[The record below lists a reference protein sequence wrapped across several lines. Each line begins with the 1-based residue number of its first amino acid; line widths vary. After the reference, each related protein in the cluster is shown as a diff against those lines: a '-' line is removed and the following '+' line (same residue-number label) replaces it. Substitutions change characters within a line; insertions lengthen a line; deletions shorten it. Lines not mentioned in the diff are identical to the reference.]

1 MTPRRQS
8 GRAPVTSP
16 AAATVFTTVLTQGPV
31 SRVDVARRTGLSSAA
46 VTKASRPL
54 IEAGY
59 LVEMDSAQGG
69 VGRPA
74 SPLDLRADREFF
86 LGVKITDRELIGVVT
101 DLRSQ
106 ILVTK
111 FHQLPSRKVDAV
123 VDGVSEMVTEL
134 LAESKAYKQRTH
146 CVGVTVAGD
155 VDRESGFVRYS
166 PFLHWRD
173 VPLAGLLAE
182 KINTGKTDLEITVDN
197 DVKAI
202 TVAERW
208 FGNGVGADSFALVT
222 LGTGIGCGLVVNG
235 GVVTGSHGVAGEI
248 GHIPVFGD
256 GPLCHCGATGCVEAI
271 ASTDAIVAQARTA
284 TGEPGLTM
292 EEVITGARLGD
303 AALRRVFARAGVAIG
318 RGLAAMANLVGPER
332 IIVSGEGLDAYDLF
346 ADEIRETFATQAFGA
361 AAHCELILRPLPFE
375 EWARG
380 AAAIAV
386 QTLFIS

>member
-46 VTKASRPL
+46 VTKAARPL

-59 LVEMDSAQGG
+59 LAELDSEHGG

-74 SPLDLRADREFF
+74 SPLEIRAEREFF

-101 DLRSQ
+101 DLRAQ
-106 ILVTK
+106 ILLTR
-111 FHQLPSRKVDAV
+111 FHRLSSRKVDAV
-123 VDGVSEMVTEL
+123 VDGVAAMVTEL
-134 LAESKAYKQRTH
+134 LAESNAYKQRTH
-146 CVGVTVAGD
+146 CLGVTVAGD
-155 VDRESGFVRYS
+155 VDREAGHVRYS
-166 PFLHWRD
+166 PFLHWHD
-173 VPLAGLLAE
+173 VPLADLLAE
-182 KINTGKTDLEITVDN
+182 KIDMEITVDN

-235 GVVTGSHGVAGEI
+235 RVVTGSHGVAGEI

-256 GPLCHCGATGCVEAI
+256 GPPCHCGASGCVEAV
-271 ASTDAIVAQARTA
+271 ASMDAIVDQARTT
-284 TGEPGLTM
+284 TGERDLTID
-292 EEVITGARLGD
+292 EIIAGARMGD
-303 AALRRVFARAGVAIG
+303 KALRRVFARAGVAIG

-361 AAHCELILRPLPFE
+361 AADCELILRPLPFE

>member
-8 GRAPVTSP
+8 SRAPVTSP
-16 AAATVFTTVLTQGPV
+16 AVATVFTTVLTQGPV

-46 VTKASRPL
+46 VTKAARPL

-59 LVEMDSAQGG
+59 LIERDSEQSGI
-69 VGRPA
+69 GRPV
-74 SPLDLRADREFF
+74 SPLEVRADREFF
-86 LGVKITDRELIGVVT
+86 LGVKVTDRELIGVVT
-101 DLRSQ
+101 DLRARM
-106 ILVTK
+106 LVTK
-111 FHQLPSRKVDAV
+111 FRPLPSRKPDAV
-123 VDGVSEMVTEL
+123 VDGIAEMVTAL

-146 CVGVTVAGD
+146 CLGVTVAGD
-155 VDRESGFVRYS
+155 VDRDTGHVRYS

-173 VPLAGLLAE
+173 VALGGLLAE
-182 KINTGKTDLEITVDN
+182 KIDLEITVDN

-208 FGNGVGADSFALVT
+208 FGDGVGANSFALVT

-235 GVVTGSHGVAGEI
+235 GVVAGSHGVAGEI

-256 GPLCHCGATGCVEAI
+256 GPVCHCGATGCVEAI

-284 TGEPGLTM
+284 TGEAGLTM
-292 EEVITGARLGD
+292 AEIVTGARLGD
-303 AALRRVFARAGVAIG
+303 TALRKVFARAGVAIG
-318 RGLAAMANLVGPER
+318 RGLASVANLVGPER

-361 AAHCELILRPLPFE
+361 AAQCELILRPLPFE

-386 QTLFIS
+386 QTLFLS

>member
-16 AAATVFTTVLTQGPV
+16 ASATVFTTVLTQGPV
-31 SRVDVARRTGLSSAA
+31 SRVEVARRTGLSSAA
-46 VTKASRPL
+46 VTKAARPL

-59 LVEMDSAQGG
+59 LTELDSEQTGI
-69 VGRPA
+69 GRPV
-74 SPLDLRADREFF
+74 SPLEVRADREFF
-86 LGVKITDRELIGVVT
+86 LGIKITDSELIGVVT
-101 DLRSQ
+101 DLRAQ
-106 ILVTK
+106 ILVTR
-111 FHQLPSRKVDAV
+111 FHRLPSRKPDAV
-123 VDGVSEMVTEL
+123 VSGVAEMAAEL
-134 LAESKAYKQRTH
+134 LALSPKYTKRTNSL
-146 CVGVTVAGD
+146 GVTVAGD
-155 VDRESGFVRYS
+155 VDREAGHVRYS
-166 PFLHWRD
+166 PFLHWQD
-173 VPLAGLLAE
+173 VQLAE
-182 KINTGKTDLEITVDN
+182 PIGEATGLETTVDN

-208 FGNGVGADSFALVT
+208 FGDGIGAPSFALVT

-235 GVVTGSHGVAGEI
+235 AVVTGSHGVAGEI
-248 GHIPVFGD
+248 GHIPVAGD

-284 TGEPGLTM
+284 TGERGLTM
-292 EEVITGARLGD
+292 AEIVTRARTGD
-303 AALRRVFARAGVAIG
+303 QALQRVFARAGVAIG

-346 ADEIRETFATQAFGA
+346 ADELRETFATHAFGA
-361 AAHCELILRPLPFE
+361 AAQCELILRPLPFE

-380 AAAIAV
+380 AAAVAV

>member
-1 MTPRRQS
+1 MTPRGQQ
-8 GRAPVTSP
+8 RAPVTSP

-31 SRVDVARRTGLSSAA
+31 SRVEVARRTGLSSAA

-59 LVEMDSAQGG
+59 LTELTSEQGG

-74 SPLDLRADREFF
+74 SPLQVQADREFF
-86 LGVKITDRELIGVVT
+86 VGVKITDSELIGVVT
-101 DLRSQ
+101 DLRAQ
-106 ILVTK
+106 IRVTR
-111 FHQLPSRKVDAV
+111 FHQLQSRKADAV
-123 VDGVSEMVTEL
+123 VSGVAELVGEL
-134 LAESKAYKQRTH
+134 LGESKAYLRRAY
-146 CVGVTVAGD
+146 CLGVTVAGD
-155 VDRESGFVRYS
+155 VDRDSGLVRYS

-173 VPLAGLLAE
+173 VPLADPVAEATGLE
-182 KINTGKTDLEITVDN
+182 TIVDN

-208 FGNGVGADSFALVT
+208 FGDGVGAGSFALVT
-222 LGTGIGCGLVVNG
+222 LGTGIGCGLVING
-235 GVVTGSHGVAGEI
+235 GVVTGAHGVAGEI
-248 GHIPVFGD
+248 GHIPVAGD

-292 EEVITGARLGD
+292 DEVITGARTGD
-303 AALRRVFARAGVAIG
+303 LALRRVFARAGVAIG

-361 AAHCELILRPLPFE
+361 ASHCELILRPLPFE

-386 QTLFIS
+386 QTLFLS

>member
-1 MTPRRQS
+1 MTSRRQQ
-8 GRAPVTSP
+8 RAPVTSP

-31 SRVDVARRTGLSSAA
+31 SRVEVARRTGLSSAA

-59 LVEMDSAQGG
+59 LVELSSEQSG

-74 SPLDLRADREFF
+74 SPLEVRADREFF
-86 LGVKITDRELIGVVT
+86 VGVKITDSELIGVVT
-101 DLRSQ
+101 DLRAQ
-106 ILVTK
+106 IRASK
-111 FHQLPSRKVDAV
+111 HQVLTSRKVDAV
-123 VDGVSEMVTEL
+123 VSNVAELVAEL
-134 LAESKAYKQRTH
+134 LAESPPYQRRTYSL
-146 CVGVTVAGD
+146 GVTVAGD
-155 VDRESGFVRYS
+155 VDRVSGLVRYS

-173 VPLAGLLAE
+173 VQLADPIAEATGLDTT
-182 KINTGKTDLEITVDN
+182 IDN
-197 DVKAI
+197 DVKAL
-202 TVAERW
+202 TVAEQW
-208 FGNGVGADSFALVT
+208 FGDGIGAPSFALVT

-248 GHIPVFGD
+248 GHIPVAGD

-284 TGEPGLTM
+284 TGEPGLSIA
-292 EEVITGARLGD
+292 EVITGARMGD
-303 AALRRVFARAGVAIG
+303 VALRRVFARAGVAIG
-318 RGLAAMANLVGPER
+318 KGLAAMANLVGPER
-332 IIVSGEGLDAYDLF
+332 IIVSGEGLDAYDLY

-361 AAHCELILRPLPFE
+361 ASQCELILRPLPFE

-386 QTLFIS
+386 QTLFLS

>member
-1 MTPRRQS
+1 MTPRGQQ
-8 GRAPVTSP
+8 RAPVTSP

-31 SRVDVARRTGLSSAA
+31 SRVEVARRTGLSSAA

-59 LVEMDSAQGG
+59 LTELTSEQGG

-74 SPLDLRADREFF
+74 SPLEVRADREFF
-86 LGVKITDRELIGVVT
+86 LGVKITDSELIGVVT
-101 DLRSQ
+101 DLRAQ
-106 ILVTK
+106 ILVTR
-111 FHQLPSRKVDAV
+111 FQQLQSRKVDAV
-123 VDGVSEMVTEL
+123 VSGVAEMVDKL
-134 LAESKAYKQRTH
+134 LGESKAYPKRTY
-146 CVGVTVAGD
+146 CLGVTVAGD
-155 VDRESGFVRYS
+155 VDRDSGQVRYS

-173 VPLAGLLAE
+173 VPLADLVTEATGLE
-182 KINTGKTDLEITVDN
+182 TTVDN

-208 FGNGVGADSFALVT
+208 FGDGVGAGSFALVT
-222 LGTGIGCGLVVNG
+222 LGTGIGCGLVING

-248 GHIPVFGD
+248 GHIPVAGD

-271 ASTDAIVAQARTA
+271 ASTDAIVAQARMA

-292 EEVITGARLGD
+292 DEVITGARTGD
-303 AALRRVFARAGVAIG
+303 PALRRVFARAGVAIG

-361 AAHCELILRPLPFE
+361 AAQCELILRPLPFE

-380 AAAIAV
+380 AAASAV
-386 QTLFIS
+386 QTLFLS

>member
-1 MTPRRQS
+1 MTPRRQTQ
-8 GRAPVTSP
+8 RAPVTSP

-46 VTKASRPL
+46 VTKAARPL

-59 LVEMDSAQGG
+59 LTELDSEQGN

-74 SPLDLRADREFF
+74 SPLDVRADREFF
-86 LGVKITDRELIGVVT
+86 AGVKITHNELIGVVT
-101 DLRSQ
+101 DLKAQ
-106 ILVTK
+106 IRVARHKTLS
-111 FHQLPSRKVDAV
+111 SRKFDAV
-123 VDGVSEMVTEL
+123 VDSVAEIVDEL
-134 LAESKAYKQRTH
+134 LGEAPQYRKRTSAL
-146 CVGVTVAGD
+146 GVTVAGD
-155 VDRESGFVRYS
+155 VDRVSGQVRYS

-173 VPLAGLLAE
+173 VQLAE
-182 KINTGKTDLEITVDN
+182 PIAEATGLDTTVEN
-197 DVKAI
+197 DIKAL

-208 FGNGVGADSFALVT
+208 FGDGIGAPSFALVT

-235 GVVTGSHGVAGEI
+235 GVVAGSHGVAGEI
-248 GHIPVFGD
+248 GHIPVSGD

-292 EEVITGARLGD
+292 DEVISGARMGD
-303 AALRRVFARAGVAIG
+303 VALRRVFARAGVAIG

-361 AAHCELILRPLPFE
+361 ASECELILRPLPFE

-386 QTLFIS
+386 QTLFLS

>member
-1 MTPRRQS
+1 MTPRDRQ
-8 GRAPVTSP
+8 RAPVTSP

-31 SRVDVARRTGLSSAA
+31 SRVEVARRTGLSSAA
-46 VTKASRPL
+46 VTKAARPL

-59 LVEMDSAQGG
+59 LVELASAESR

-74 SPLDLRADREFF
+74 NPLEVRADREFF
-86 LGVKITDRELIGVVT
+86 VGIKITDSELIGVVT
-101 DLRSQ
+101 DLRAR
-106 ILVTK
+106 IRVTR
-111 FHQLPSRKVDAV
+111 FARLQSRKVDAV
-123 VDGVSEMVTEL
+123 VSGVAELVTDL
-134 LAESKAYKQRTH
+134 LQASPAYRKRTH
-146 CVGVTVAGD
+146 CLGVTVAGD
-155 VDRESGFVRYS
+155 VDRDSGQVRYS

-173 VPLAGLLAE
+173 VPLQELVAEATGLE
-182 KINTGKTDLEITVDN
+182 TTVDN

-208 FGNGVGADSFALVT
+208 FGDGVGAGSFALVT

-235 GVVTGSHGVAGEI
+235 GVVAGSHGVAGEI

-284 TGEPGLTM
+284 TGEPALSM
-292 EEVITGARLGD
+292 AEVIAGARHGD
-303 AALRRVFARAGVAIG
+303 VALRRVFARAGVAIG

-332 IIVSGEGLDAYDLF
+332 IIVSGEGLDAYDLY

-361 AAHCELILRPLPFE
+361 AAECELILRPLPFE

-386 QTLFIS
+386 QTLFLS

>member
-1 MTPRRQS
+1 MTSRRQARRE
-8 GRAPVTSP
+8 RAPVTSP
-16 AAATVFTTVLTQGPV
+16 ASATVFTTVLTQGPV

-46 VTKASRPL
+46 VTKAARPL

-59 LVEMDSAQGG
+59 LTELHSEQTG

-74 SPLDLRADREFF
+74 SPLEVCADREFF
-86 LGVKITDRELIGVVT
+86 LGIKITDSELIGVVT
-101 DLRSQ
+101 DLRAQ
-106 ILVTK
+106 ILVTR
-111 FHQLPSRKVDAV
+111 FHQLPSRKADAV
-123 VDGVSEMVTEL
+123 VSSVAEMVSEL
-134 LAESKAYKQRTH
+134 LAESPAYQQRTNSL
-146 CVGVTVAGD
+146 GVTVAGD
-155 VDRESGFVRYS
+155 VDRDAGHVRYS

-173 VPLAGLLAE
+173 VALAE
-182 KINTGKTDLEITVDN
+182 PIAVATGLETTVDN

-208 FGNGVGADSFALVT
+208 FGDGIGAPSFALVT
-222 LGTGIGCGLVVNG
+222 LGAGIGCGLVVNG
-235 GVVTGSHGVAGEI
+235 AVVTGSHGVAGEI
-248 GHIPVFGD
+248 GHIPVAGD

-271 ASTDAIVAQARTA
+271 ASTDAIVAQARIA

-292 EEVITGARLGD
+292 AEVISRARLGD
-303 AALRRVFARAGVAIG
+303 PALRRVFARAGVAIG

-361 AAHCELILRPLPFE
+361 AAQCELILRPLPFE